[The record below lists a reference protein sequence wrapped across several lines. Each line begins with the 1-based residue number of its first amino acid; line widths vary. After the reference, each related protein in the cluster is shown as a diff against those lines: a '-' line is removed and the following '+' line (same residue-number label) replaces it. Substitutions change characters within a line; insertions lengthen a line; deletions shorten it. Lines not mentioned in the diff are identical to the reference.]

1 MSRENDGIVYSLFV
15 RYYSAVDS
23 RLDKNDGKPP
33 KAGLALFMAA
43 AFIAAVRLARV
54 ENLSPTPKVIFTL
67 SDSLTL
73 ARRLLDD
80 TRRQYPELF

>member
-1 MSRENDGIVYSLFV
+1 
-15 RYYSAVDS
+15 VDS
-23 RLDKNDGKPP
+23 RPNKTEGKPP

-54 ENLSPTPKVIFTL
+54 ENLSPTPKVISTL

-80 TRRQYPELF
+80 TRKQYPELF

>member
-1 MSRENDGIVYSLFV
+1 
-15 RYYSAVDS
+15 VDS
-23 RLDKNDGKPP
+23 RPNKTEEKPP

-54 ENLSPTPKVIFTL
+54 ENLSPTPKVISTL

-80 TRRQYPELF
+80 TRKQYPELF

>member
-1 MSRENDGIVYSLFV
+1 M
-15 RYYSAVDS
+15 DS
-23 RLDKNDGKPP
+23 RPNKTEGKLP

-43 AFIAAVRLARV
+43 AFIAVVRLARV
-54 ENLSPTPKVIFTL
+54 ENLSPTPKVISTL

-80 TRRQYPELF
+80 TRKQYPELF

>member
-1 MSRENDGIVYSLFV
+1 VESRPN
-15 RYYSAVDS
+15 
-23 RLDKNDGKPP
+23 KNEEKPP

-54 ENLSPTPKVIFTL
+54 ENLSPTPKVVSTL

-80 TRRQYPELF
+80 TRKQYPELF

>member
-1 MSRENDGIVYSLFV
+1 VESRPN
-15 RYYSAVDS
+15 
-23 RLDKNDGKPP
+23 KNEEKPP

-54 ENLSPTPKVIFTL
+54 ENLSPTPKVVSTL
-67 SDSLTL
+67 SDSLAL

-80 TRRQYPELF
+80 TRKQYPELF

>member
-1 MSRENDGIVYSLFV
+1 
-15 RYYSAVDS
+15 
-23 RLDKNDGKPP
+23 
-33 KAGLALFMAA
+33 MAA

-54 ENLSPTPKVIFTL
+54 ENLSPTPKVISTL

-80 TRRQYPELF
+80 TRKQYPELF

>member
-1 MSRENDGIVYSLFV
+1 M
-15 RYYSAVDS
+15 DS
-23 RLDKNDGKPP
+23 RPNKTEGKPP
-33 KAGLALFMAA
+33 KARLALFMAA

-54 ENLSPTPKVIFTL
+54 ENLSPTPKVISTL

-80 TRRQYPELF
+80 TRKQYPELF

>member
-1 MSRENDGIVYSLFV
+1 
-15 RYYSAVDS
+15 VDS
-23 RLDKNDGKPP
+23 RPNKTEEKRP
-33 KAGLALFMAA
+33 KVGLALFMAA

-54 ENLSPTPKVIFTL
+54 ENLSPTPKVISTL

-80 TRRQYPELF
+80 TRKQYPELF

>member
-1 MSRENDGIVYSLFV
+1 VESRPN
-15 RYYSAVDS
+15 
-23 RLDKNDGKPP
+23 KNEEKPP

-54 ENLSPTPKVIFTL
+54 ENLSPTPKVISTL

-80 TRRQYPELF
+80 TRKQYPELF

>member
-1 MSRENDGIVYSLFV
+1 MD
-15 RYYSAVDS
+15 
-23 RLDKNDGKPP
+23 
-33 KAGLALFMAA
+33 A

-54 ENLSPTPKVIFTL
+54 ENPSLAPKVIFTL

-80 TRRQYPELF
+80 ASRQYPELF

>member
-1 MSRENDGIVYSLFV
+1 MESRPN
-15 RYYSAVDS
+15 
-23 RLDKNDGKPP
+23 KNEEKPP

-54 ENLSPTPKVIFTL
+54 ENLSPTPKVISTL

-80 TRRQYPELF
+80 TRKQYPELF